1 MLKRYSEAELLGKPL
16 SEQQKHELLALMD
29 QRDEDIDLSDVPEIR
44 EIPADAVR
52 GKHNAGPDVVFPI
65 PVYLEPD
72 IRAFLM
78 RRATSKGVPLDR
90 LVNDLLK
97 RDIEAFRSLVDDP
110 AA

>member
-16 SEQQKHELLALMD
+16 SEQQKQELLALID
-29 QRDEDIDLSDVPEIR
+29 QPDEGIDFSDIPEIR

-52 GKHNAGPDVVFPI
+52 GRYYAGPDAVLHI
-65 PVYLEPD
+65 PVYLEQD
-72 IRAFLM
+72 IQAFLM
-78 RRATSKGVPLDR
+78 QRATSKGVPLDR

-97 RDIEAFRSLVDDP
+97 RDIEAFRSLAEDP